1 MLTEGRYSTTLPTLT
16 TEQKP
21 DWWPVNS
28 KSVPLV
34 TTDSTSPPVFS
45 LSVVPPAATIVT
57 ASSGNQ
63 SNANAVAALP
73 AVAAVLNYVTG
84 IIVTASGATAGA
96 DVSVTLVGVVGGTM
110 TFTFTAPLG
119 AAVGAYPL
127 VIDFPNPIPATAVNT
142 AITLTLPAL
151 GTGNTN
157 AAVVITGFKI

>member
-1 MLTEGRYSTTLPTLT
+1 MLNEGRFSTTLPTLV

-21 DWWPVNS
+21 DYWPVSS
-28 KSVPLV
+28 KSIPLFA
-34 TTDSTSPPVFS
+34 TDATSPPAFA
-45 LSVVPPAATIVT
+45 LSPTPPAATIVT

-63 SNANAVAALP
+63 ANANAVAALP

-84 IIVTASGATAGA
+84 IIVTASGATAGS

-110 TFTFTAPLG
+110 TFTFTAPAG
-119 AAVGAYPL
+119 AAVGAIPL